1 MKLLLNTIPLNPPLT
16 GIGNYTLRLLEQF
29 SHMPD
34 FEDICC
40 FDGADWLTANEA
52 LEKQAAA
59 EQQYFAPTTV
69 TSNET
74 TKTIIPAKRSLLYR
88 VAKRVPYAYKAKE
101 WYLDYL
107 LAKKQHTI
115 GRYVYHEPNFIAQSH
130 KGPIVT
136 TIHDLSVLHYPEY
149 HPAARVK
156 WFKEGI
162 ADTLKRVDHVLT
174 VSDVVRMEIIEQL
187 NVSPDRVHTTYLA
200 ADARFHP
207 RNAEQTQALLTEH
220 GLEHGQY
227 LLFVGTIEPRKGV
240 MDLLDAWEQLPA
252 RLREAY
258 PLVLA
263 GGSGWQN
270 EAIMARIHALVATG
284 QVKYL
289 NYITNEFLPVL
300 LAGSL
305 GFVFP
310 AVYEGFGLP
319 VLEAMASGVP
329 VLCRAGTSMAEF
341 AEGAVLLHE
350 NHIDSLAE
358 QLGRLIEQA
367 DLREQY
373 AAKGLVRAAEFSWQK
388 CAAQTLD
395 VYKRC

>member
-1 MKLLLNTIPLNPPLT
+1 
-16 GIGNYTLRLLEQF
+16 
-29 SHMPD
+29 MPEFD
-34 FEDICC
+34 DICC
-40 FDGADWLTANEA
+40 FDGSGWLSANEA
-52 LEKQAAA
+52 LQKQVEA
-59 EQQYFAPTTV
+59 EQHYFAPSKVAATAGAAP
-69 TSNET
+69 EL
-74 TKTIIPAKRSLLYR
+74 IAPKRSLLYR
-88 VAKRVPYAYKAKE
+88 VAKRMPYAYKAKE

-107 LAKKQHTI
+107 LAKKQQTI
-115 GRYVYHEPNFIAQSH
+115 SNYVYHEPNFIAQNH

-136 TIHDLSVLHYPEY
+136 TIHDLSVMHYPEY

-207 RNAEQTQALLTEH
+207 RDAGQTQAQLSEYGLT
-220 GLEHGQY
+220 HGQY

-240 MDLLDAWEQLPA
+240 MDLLDAWERLPA
-252 RLREAY
+252 ALREAY

-270 EAIMARIHALVATG
+270 EAIMERIQALVATG

-289 NYITNEFLPVL
+289 NYISNDLLPVL

-341 AEGAVLLHE
+341 ADGAVLLHE
-350 NHIDSLAE
+350 NTIDSLAE
-358 QLGRLIEQA
+358 QLGRLIEHA
-367 DLREQY
+367 DLRQQY
-373 AAKGLVRAAEFSWQK
+373 ATKGLARAAEFSWQK
-388 CAAQTLD
+388 CAAQTLA
-395 VYKRC
+395 VYQSC